1 MLMDRPALHHTRRI
15 AVIGAGSWGTT
26 LASLLAEK
34 GYEVVLWAF
43 EKEVADSINRDRVN
57 RVYLP
62 AITLPETLKAAY
74 DIQDAVAQAP
84 FVVSVVPTQHV
95 RQVFTRARYHLS
107 EEAVI
112 VSASKG
118 IEVESLL
125 TPSMILSEILLRPV
139 GVLSGPS
146 FAQEVVRKYPT
157 AVTLAIADEK
167 SATLLQEIFNTDFFR
182 VYTHSDVIGVEVG
195 AALKNVIAIAS
206 GISDGLGLGHNAR
219 AALITRGLAE
229 IARLGVSMHAKLET
243 FAGLSGLG
251 DLVLTCTGSLS
262 RNYTVGQRLAKG
274 EKLRD
279 ILARSRSVAE
289 GVTTTR
295 SAYQLSQ
302 RHAIEMPIT
311 AEVYRTLYEDKN
323 PRDAVMDLMTRS
335 PKPEFHG

>member
-1 MLMDRPALHHTRRI
+1 
-15 AVIGAGSWGTT
+15 
-26 LASLLAEK
+26 
-34 GYEVVLWAF
+34 
-43 EKEVADSINRDRVN
+43 
-57 RVYLP
+57 
-62 AITLPETLKAAY
+62 
-74 DIQDAVAQAP
+74 
-84 FVVSVVPTQHV
+84 
-95 RQVFTRARYHLS
+95 
-107 EEAVI
+107 
-112 VSASKG
+112 
-118 IEVESLL
+118 
-125 TPSMILSEILLRPV
+125 
-139 GVLSGPS
+139 
-146 FAQEVVRKYPT
+146 
-157 AVTLAIADEK
+157 
-167 SATLLQEIFNTDFFR
+167 
-182 VYTHSDVIGVEVG
+182 
-195 AALKNVIAIAS
+195 
-206 GISDGLGLGHNAR
+206 
-219 AALITRGLAE
+219 
-229 IARLGVSMHAKLET
+229 MHAKLET